1 MKEKGHIFAPICGV
15 LITCMLGLTL
25 AIISCTNTSCDG
37 LKCKQSLGLEGK
49 TSERDSIFRANNLSN
64 ANNFN
69 VYVESSASMDGY
81 VTGNTRFKTTLHRLI
96 GQVIADVLVD
106 DNHVNLNYIT
116 TEITKKDSNPKVFTQ
131 SLSPSSFSGSNGD
144 RANSDIIEIISSVVK
159 STSKGDVSMFVS
171 DCVYSPEPSADI
183 DKALKKQQTDMLNIL
198 KNKSKKDS
206 SFGVLLYRMT
216 SDFHGIYY
224 TKTNS
229 HINCNGQRP
238 YFIWFFGDESILA
251 NVHESI
257 SKIMKEEKADYIV
270 GIPGYKYLPYKT
282 IKSDHA
288 YHYLSA
294 KSRED
299 SIFTFSFYADMRPLP
314 LTSDYIVNKANYG
327 YGKNKYYIKKIETVT
342 QSDGK
347 ADGYNYRYTV
357 AIRGGKNAM
366 ITPTIV
372 DISLNSM
379 LKEVP
384 NWVLKYDDP
393 IGEDYDRGYDPNKL
407 RTFGLKSLVE
417 GVVDFYKEPSY
428 VSFKIQI
435 N

>member
-1 MKEKGHIFAPICGV
+1 
-15 LITCMLGLTL
+15 MLGLAL
-25 AIISCTNTSCDG
+25 ATNSCSNSSCDG

-81 VTGNTRFKTTLHRLI
+81 VTGNTKFKTTLHRLI

-116 TEITKKDSNPKVFTQ
+116 TETTKKDSNPKVFTQ
-131 SLSPSSFSGSNGD
+131 TLSPSSFSDANGD

-159 STSKGDVSMFVS
+159 ATSKGDVSMFVS
-171 DCVYSPEPSADI
+171 DCVYSPEPSVDI

-198 KNKSKKDS
+198 KNKSKKNS
-206 SFGVLLYRMT
+206 AFGILLYRIT

-224 TKTNS
+224 TKTNA
-229 HINCNGQRP
+229 HISCNGQRP
-238 YFIWFFGDESILA
+238 YFIWFFGDERILA

-257 SKIMKEEKADYIV
+257 YKIMKEEKADYIV

-282 IKSDHA
+282 IRSDHA

-314 LTSDYIVNKANYG
+314 LTGDYMVNKANYEC
-327 YGKNKYYIKKIETVT
+327 GKNKYYIKKIETVT
-342 QSDGK
+342 QSNGK
-347 ADGYNYRYTV
+347 ADDYNYKYMV
-357 AIRGGKNAM
+357 SIRGGKNAM
-366 ITPTIV
+366 ITPTTI

-384 NWVLKYDDP
+384 NWVVKYDDP
-393 IGEDYDRGYDPNKL
+393 IGEDYDRGYDPKKL

>member
-1 MKEKGHIFAPICGV
+1 MKKKGHIYAPIVGV
-15 LITCMLGLTL
+15 IITSLLGISL
-25 AIISCTNTSCDG
+25 ATNSGTNSFCDG
-37 LKCKQSLGLEGK
+37 IKCKQSLGLEGK
-49 TSERDSIFRANNLSN
+49 TSERDSIFQVNNPSH

-81 VTGNTRFKTTLHRLI
+81 VTGNTKFKTTLHRLI

-116 TEITKKDSNPKVFTQ
+116 TEITKKESNPKVFTQ
-131 SLSPSSFSGSNGD
+131 SLSPTSFSGAKGD

-198 KNKSKKDS
+198 KNKAKKDS
-206 SFGVLLYRMT
+206 SFGVLLYRIT

-224 TKTNS
+224 TKTNA
-229 HINCNGQRP
+229 HINCNGERP
-238 YFIWFFGDESILA
+238 YFIWLFGDESILA

-314 LTSDYIVNKANYG
+314 LTSDYIVNKANYE

-347 ADGYNYRYTV
+347 ADGYNYRFTV
-357 AIRGGKNAM
+357 AIRGGKNAK

-379 LKEVP
+379 LKEIP
-384 NWVLKYDDP
+384 NWVVKYDDP

-417 GVVDFYKEPSY
+417 GVLDFYKEPSY